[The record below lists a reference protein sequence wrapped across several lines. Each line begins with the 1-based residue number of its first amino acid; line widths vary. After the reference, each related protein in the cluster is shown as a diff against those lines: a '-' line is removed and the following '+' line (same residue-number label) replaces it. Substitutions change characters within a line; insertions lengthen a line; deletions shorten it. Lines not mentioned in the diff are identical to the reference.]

1 VVLLCRL
8 LGVHRSGFY
17 AWRRHPESKRSI
29 EDRRLLGLIRASFE
43 ASQGIYGSK
52 RIFCDLREVGET
64 CGVHRVARIMRAH
77 KIAALR
83 GYKAHRFHYH
93 KPAKAAPNRL
103 SQQFSMQMP
112 DEAWVTDITY
122 IRTRSGWLYLAAV
135 LDLYSRKIVGWAMA
149 PTMPA
154 ELVCSALHTLSVNAS
169 QEWASLFI
177 PIEGVNMP
185 VMNIET
191 C

>member
-1 VVLLCRL
+1 MVLLCRL
-8 LGVHRSGFY
+8 LDVHRSGFY

-103 SQQFSMQMP
+103 CQQFSMQMP

-122 IRTRSGWLYLAAV
+122 IRTFQGWLYLAVV
-135 LDLYSRKIVGWAMA
+135 LDLFSR
-149 PTMPA
+149 
-154 ELVCSALHTLSVNAS
+154 
-169 QEWASLFI
+169 
-177 PIEGVNMP
+177 
-185 VMNIET
+185 
-191 C
+191 